1 MIEHT
6 QSAASAVLPPLHE
19 VTLNHGFARAVTE
32 GLVQGRLWTHG
43 AGDAQA
49 AHALHP
55 YGMSLVWGRHLECA
69 LEPLA
74 RHLRGGHYRRADEWL
89 QIDPRA
95 VQLDWDRWLDAVPG
109 KPDQAPAGP
118 QVQRYTRV
126 NFQFDAALFRQR
138 HAMARV
144 PAGWQIRA
152 MTAAEFDL
160 GGVSVTPR
168 AFWRD
173 PAQFLA
179 HGGGLCAQRDGEVG
193 AIGFSSFRFDRTLE
207 IGIETRPAQRGQG
220 LALAI
225 AIALIHRIL
234 AEGLEPVWSCR
245 QENAA
250 SLALARRLGFVV
262 TRQLPYYRLP
272 GLPEPAQQASL

>member
-6 QSAASAVLPPLHE
+6 PNTALAVLPPLHE
-19 VTLNHGFARAVTE
+19 VALNHGFARAVTE
-32 GLVQGRLWTHG
+32 GLVDGRLWTHRADG
-43 AGDAQA
+43 AQV

-55 YGMSLVWGRHLECA
+55 YGMSLVWGAHLERV

-95 VQLDWDRWLDAVPG
+95 EQLDWDRWLDAVPG
-109 KPDQAPAGP
+109 EPDQAPAGP
-118 QVQRYTRV
+118 RVQRYTRV
-126 NFQFDAALFRQR
+126 NFRFDAALFMQR
-138 HAMARV
+138 HAMARA
-144 PAGWQIRA
+144 PNNWQIRA

-160 GGVSVTPR
+160 NGVSVTPR

-173 PAQFLA
+173 SAQFLA

-220 LALAI
+220 LALAV
-225 AIALIHRIL
+225 AIALIRRIL

-245 QENAA
+245 KENAA

-272 GLPEPAQQASL
+272 APT